1 VTGTEPLLITDSN
14 PVEKESCYCRTLG
27 KNPLIDQL
35 VHDGKIDV
43 SSLQGRWEDFLI
55 QTVEKP
61 LPNVD
66 RPCDC
71 W

>member
-1 VTGTEPLLITDSN
+1 
-14 PVEKESCYCRTLG
+14 LG

-43 SSLQGRWEDFLI
+43 SSLKEDGEDFLI
-55 QTVEKP
+55 QTVKKP

-66 RPCDC
+66 RP